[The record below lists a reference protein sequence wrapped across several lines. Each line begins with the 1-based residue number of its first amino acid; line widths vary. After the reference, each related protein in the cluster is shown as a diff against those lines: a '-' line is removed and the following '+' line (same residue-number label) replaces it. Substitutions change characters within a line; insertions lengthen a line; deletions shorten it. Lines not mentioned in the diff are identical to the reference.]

1 MEFENKSVRAIQVG
15 RSIGRLL
22 LVNNFD
28 HFFAEGV
35 ADEEVALGISKP
47 MMAVTGVGGKF
58 LGAGELGGFDKAG
71 VQDF

>member
-1 MEFENKSVRAIQVG
+1 M
-15 RSIGRLL
+15 
-22 LVNNFD
+22 VNNFD